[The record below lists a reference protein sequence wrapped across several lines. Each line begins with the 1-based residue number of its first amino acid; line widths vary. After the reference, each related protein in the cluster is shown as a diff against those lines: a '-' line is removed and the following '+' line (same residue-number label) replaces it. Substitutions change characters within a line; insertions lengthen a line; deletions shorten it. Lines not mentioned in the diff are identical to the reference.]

1 LRESVRKYELSADR
15 VRAYPKSEALIM
27 PVIPFKEK
35 TPVVS
40 ASAFVAPDAWIIGDT
55 TVGENVSIFFNAV
68 LRGDIQPIRVGRGT
82 NLQEHTLVHT
92 SHGMSPALIGEDVT
106 VGHRAII
113 HGCSIGDRCLI
124 GMGATVLDN
133 AEIGEECIIGAHTLV
148 PKGMK
153 ISPRSLV
160 IGTPGKVVR
169 TLTEDE
175 IKSLTESARGYQTLG
190 ATYGSIFPRLGT

>member
-1 LRESVRKYELSADR
+1 
-15 VRAYPKSEALIM
+15 M

-40 ASAFVAPDAWIIGDT
+40 ASSFVAPDAWIIGDT
-55 TVGENVSIFFNAV
+55 TIGDNVSIFFNAV
-68 LRGDIQPIRVGRGT
+68 LRGDIQSIKVGRGT

-92 SHGMSPALIGEDVT
+92 SHEMSPALIGEDVT

-153 ISPRSLV
+153 IQPRSLV
-160 IGTPGKVVR
+160 IGTPAKVVR
-169 TLTEDE
+169 SLTEDE
-175 IKSLTESARGYQTLG
+175 IKSLTDSAVGYQTLG
-190 ATYGSIFPRLGT
+190 ATYTSIFSALENSGLS

>member
-1 LRESVRKYELSADR
+1 
-15 VRAYPKSEALIM
+15 M

-55 TVGENVSIFFNAV
+55 TVGDNVSIFFNAV
-68 LRGDIQPIRVGRGT
+68 LRGDIQAIKIGRGT

-92 SHGMSPALIGEDVT
+92 SQGMSPALLGEDVT

-133 AEIGEECIIGAHTLV
+133 AEIGNECIIGAHTLI

-153 ISPRSLV
+153 IPPRSLV
-160 IGTPGKVVR
+160 VGTPGKVAR
-169 TLTEDE
+169 QLTDDE
-175 IKSLTESARGYQTLG
+175 IKSLVASAKGYQELG
-190 ATYGSIFPRLGT
+190 ATYRSILPNPARG

>member
-1 LRESVRKYELSADR
+1 
-15 VRAYPKSEALIM
+15 M

-55 TVGENVSIFFNAV
+55 TIGDNVSIFFNAV
-68 LRGDIQPIRVGRGT
+68 LRGDIQPIKVGRGT
-82 NLQEHTLVHT
+82 NLQEHTLIHT

-153 ISPRSLV
+153 IPPRSLV
-160 IGTPGKVVR
+160 IGTPAKVVR
-169 TLTEDE
+169 SLTEDE
-175 IKSLTESARGYQTLG
+175 IKSLVTSAKGYQELG
-190 ATYGSIFPRLGT
+190 ASYRGLLWNEDQAARAREDRGTCAFKNDGDV

>member
-1 LRESVRKYELSADR
+1 
-15 VRAYPKSEALIM
+15 M

-40 ASAFVAPDAWIIGDT
+40 ASAFVAPDAWVIGDT
-55 TVGENVSIFFNAV
+55 TIGDDVSIFFNVV
-68 LRGDIQPIRVGRGT
+68 LRGDIESIKVGRGS
-82 NLQEHTLVHT
+82 NLQEHVLVHT

-133 AEIGEECIIGAHTLV
+133 AEVGAECIIGAHTLI

-153 ISPRSLV
+153 IPPRSLV

-169 TLTEDE
+169 QLTADE
-175 IKSLTESARGYQTLG
+175 IKSLVASARGYQQLG
-190 ATYGSIFPRLGT
+190 ATYRSILPPSARG

>member
-1 LRESVRKYELSADR
+1 
-15 VRAYPKSEALIM
+15 
-27 PVIPFKEK
+27 
-35 TPVVS
+35 
-40 ASAFVAPDAWIIGDT
+40 
-55 TVGENVSIFFNAV
+55 
-68 LRGDIQPIRVGRGT
+68 
-82 NLQEHTLVHT
+82 
-92 SHGMSPALIGEDVT
+92 
-106 VGHRAII
+106 
-113 HGCSIGDRCLI
+113 
-124 GMGATVLDN
+124 MGATVLDN